1 MFAGHP
7 ATGFTSFEDLMASF
21 ALNEEYMAED
31 DEADLVCAGM
41 VDTSQ
46 AGTCA
51 QPKQPF
57 SAAHSSGESAGPESS
72 VVKQHA
78 WEVSID
84 AREADADKMAKLRQ
98 RNRDA
103 QARHRKRQ
111 RVCCRCRLQRP
122 ARFEH
127 DT

>member
-1 MFAGHP
+1 MCTPVFAGHP

-21 ALNEEYMAED
+21 ALNEDYLAED
-31 DEADLVCAGM
+31 DEAELVCAGI

-51 QPKQPF
+51 QTKQPS
-57 SAAHSSGESAGPESS
+57 SAQSSGESAGPD
-72 VVKQHA
+72 A
-78 WEVSID
+78 WDGVAD

-111 RVCCRCRLQRP
+111 RVC
-122 ARFEH
+122 F
-127 DT
+127 